1 MQKDRSFQIWN
12 ESQNEPEIRSR
23 LNGGFG
29 KGGVKGRDERK
40 VRALD
45 TVLTKQKLPNA
56 LNTTKGTEKEP

>member
-45 TVLTKQKLPNA
+45 TVLPKQKLPNA
-56 LNTTKGTEKEP
+56 LNMTKGTEKEP